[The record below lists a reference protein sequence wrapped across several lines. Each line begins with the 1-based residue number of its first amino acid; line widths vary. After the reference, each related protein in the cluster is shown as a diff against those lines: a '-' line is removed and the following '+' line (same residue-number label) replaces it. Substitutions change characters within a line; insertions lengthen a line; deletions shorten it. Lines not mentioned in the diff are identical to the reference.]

1 MRPDGPLTRRQTL
14 AGLALA
20 GLPVN
25 AQRRQTKE
33 KRAMNPIQLIWST
46 RTNVPTPE
54 VYFMLAPGLGLT
66 DIDMKRVTN
75 ASWKNLRAASE
86 KSVASLAVSPET
98 KMEELQGAIELIAT
112 QGAYQFVVVGIRKL

>member
-1 MRPDGPLTRRQTL
+1 
-14 AGLALA
+14 
-20 GLPVN
+20 
-25 AQRRQTKE
+25 
-33 KRAMNPIQLIWST
+33 MNPIQLIWST